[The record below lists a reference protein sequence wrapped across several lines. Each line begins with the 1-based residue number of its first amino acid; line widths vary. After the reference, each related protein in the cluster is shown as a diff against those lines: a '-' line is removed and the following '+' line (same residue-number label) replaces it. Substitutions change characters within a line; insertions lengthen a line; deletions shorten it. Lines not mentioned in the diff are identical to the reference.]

1 MKLPQGTIKFA
12 SVCLFL
18 VLAMSFMA
26 AQKPLTR
33 PDGDSVPNGKH
44 GDSGQPAD
52 PVKGPVGQAVVTG
65 NGINYHCGPVMKG
78 KPVHPYILWYA
89 NCSGSGPNLAAH
101 TGCSGHFLGIIG

>member
-18 VLAMSFMA
+18 VLAMSFME

-44 GDSGQPAD
+44 GDSGQTAA

-65 NGINYHCGPVMKG
+65 NGINYHGGPVMKG
-78 KPVHPYILWYA
+78 NPVHTYIIWYG
-89 NCSGSGPNLAAH
+89 NWSGSGSNTAA
-101 TGCSGHFLGIIG
+101 TRGLIEHFLG